1 MLAIDLKVSGKE
13 NPALVKE
20 LVKTISS
27 LTNQILHKKPE
38 VTVVTVSFIS
48 DCLWFVN
55 SESLAELKK
64 NSFFLTIKIS
74 GSINLKDDKAKYIE
88 ALHNLLSEL
97 LGNVYPVSYSAIE
110 EMKADAYGYEVL
122 TIEYKIISNKISNF
136 KKEDNL

>member
-1 MLAIDLKVSGKE
+1 M
-13 NPALVKE
+13 
-20 LVKTISS
+20 
-27 LTNQILHKKPE
+27 
-38 VTVVTVSFIS
+38 
-48 DCLWFVN
+48 
-55 SESLAELKK
+55 
-64 NSFFLTIKIS
+64 TIKILDS
-74 GSINLKDDKAKYIE
+74 TNLKDDKAKYIE